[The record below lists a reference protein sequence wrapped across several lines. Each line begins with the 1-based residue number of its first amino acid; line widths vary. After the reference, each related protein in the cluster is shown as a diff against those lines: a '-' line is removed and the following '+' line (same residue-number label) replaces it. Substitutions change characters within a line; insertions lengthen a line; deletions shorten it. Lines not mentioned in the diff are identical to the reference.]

1 MIGRACVSSVTRAD
15 RTLRAR
21 PKSRHAPLNNRPR
34 NRICRA
40 RCRDR
45 RARVSRPPGP
55 ACKNPSAAS
64 RPPPTTR
71 CAWSPR
77 ALPLPETASRARTRE
92 TRDGRWR
99 SRSSARWVSPS
110 RATRTRRPAR
120 RSPSA
125 PAGTRASGWALP
137 IPCSSPRTAAA
148 AGARGR
154 STAQTAPSARRI
166 TRVGYVLALACASP
180 APRSARPP
188 ALLPSPTPS
197 RPHPRPPR
205 PRVRSR
211 RLASSPRRAPHL
223 PHPPP
228 RSQITEIMRNVR
240 MERRDNRPPP
250 GPARRPVRSPPP
262 RPPGAARS
270 RPARARAPDSVGAN
284 RRRGPDPRQDRLRR
298 LFHGVLLLRRRV
310 LRRRR
315 GRRREEGGEGGAQS
329 GASRRAA
336 TRRRRGPTQ
345 EATHPR
351 GTTRATGGAESGEG
365 GEKSPRVGKSR
376 R

>member
-188 ALLPSPTPS
+188 PSS
-197 RPHPRPPR
+197 PPR
-205 PRVRSR
+205 PRPVPTRVPHVRACDRGVSLPPR
-211 RLASSPRRAPHL
+211 DARLTSLIPRLARRSPRSCVTFAW
-223 PHPPP
+223 
-228 RSQITEIMRNVR
+228 SAAITAR
-240 MERRDNRPPP
+240 PP

-329 GASRRAA
+329 GAPRRAA

>member
-166 TRVGYVLALACASP
+166 TRVGRPRARVRVSRP
-180 APRSARPP
+180 AIGETP

-197 RPHPRPPR
+197 RPH
-205 PRVRSR
+205 RVPHVRACDRGVSLPGDAR
-211 RLASSPRRAPHL
+211 LTSLIPRLA
-223 PHPPP
+223 
-228 RSQITEIMRNVR
+228 
-240 MERRDNRPPP
+240 RDHRDH
-250 GPARRPVRSPPP
+250 A
-262 RPPGAARS
+262 
-270 RPARARAPDSVGAN
+270 
-284 RRRGPDPRQDRLRR
+284 
-298 LFHGVLLLRRRV
+298 
-310 LRRRR
+310 
-315 GRRREEGGEGGAQS
+315 
-329 GASRRAA
+329 
-336 TRRRRGPTQ
+336 
-345 EATHPR
+345 
-351 GTTRATGGAESGEG
+351 
-365 GEKSPRVGKSR
+365 
-376 R
+376 